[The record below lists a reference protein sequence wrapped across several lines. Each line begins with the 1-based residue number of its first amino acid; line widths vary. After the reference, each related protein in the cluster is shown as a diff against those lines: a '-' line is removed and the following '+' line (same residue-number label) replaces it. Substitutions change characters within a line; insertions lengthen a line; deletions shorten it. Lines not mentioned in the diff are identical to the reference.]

1 MFQKNSQFQGEKIMR
16 KAFYLFTLALLVS
29 LSSFTQ
35 ANETVKDQNAKY
47 QDNRFKN
54 GKKPANLWHEIPF
67 FPGGDIGQYTTTM
80 SQTRDDVRK
89 MFWQELMGEVQ
100 QLADKGAAVEA
111 MIEPMANI
119 LMKFDQMH
127 DIHKAKD
134 IVNIDYSLEAQFK
147 AALDSAFAKYDIRD
161 NQRRLQISKGTDAD
175 LLESYIRGISIDR
188 PFGKT
193 ITKDELEVKKALEM
207 FNQIDYVSY
216 GTFSSLGKGN
226 FQLTFHIIGYKNG
239 VTRNF
244 ITRGPLVQA
253 LDQLAFQVFDFF
265 QSNVYEEWKAPYAN
279 LIWLP
284 MPINPERQRRIEES
298 NSYDLYSFNE
308 AKSYC
313 QARGY
318 RLPYAKELLMAETGT
333 KYNEGGITSLYPYA
347 LWVVA
352 DRRQVNENNWI
363 NPSIAESTNGI
374 FMADAI
380 TNHKGV
386 FWCVRG
392 TVSKDVALMDKIW
405 SLIRKYRNKNLEV
418 YTALQTLRFEI
429 GDYNAQSE
437 EIILWAGDFVT
448 VKVLDSVDEAL
459 EVLSQNGINL
469 DWQM

>member
-1 MFQKNSQFQGEKIMR
+1 MR
-16 KAFYLFTLALLVS
+16 KAFYLIMMVFLAS
-29 LSSFTQ
+29 ASFSTQ
-35 ANETVKDQNAKY
+35 ASDTMKDQTAKY
-47 QDNRFKN
+47 QDNRFKTD
-54 GKKPANLWHEIPF
+54 KRPANIWHEIPF

-100 QLADKGAAVEA
+100 ALAEKGVAVEA

-127 DIHKAKD
+127 DSHKAKD
-134 IVNIDYSLEAQFK
+134 VVNIDYSLEAQFK
-147 AALDSAFAKYDIRD
+147 AALDLAFTKYDIRD
-161 NQRRLQISKGTDAD
+161 NKRKIQIAKGTNGD
-175 LLESYIRGISIDR
+175 LLESYIRGMSIDR

-193 ITKDELEVKKALEM
+193 ITKEELDVKKALEM

-226 FQLTFHIIGYKNG
+226 FQLTFQIIGYKNG

-244 ITRGPLVQA
+244 IARGPLVQA
-253 LDQLAFQVFDFF
+253 RDYLAFQVFDFF
-265 QSNVYEEWKAPYAN
+265 QSNVYEEWKSPYGH

-298 NSYDLYSFNE
+298 NMYDLYSFNE

-333 KYNEGGITSLYPYA
+333 KYNEGGITSLYQSA

-352 DRRQVNENNWI
+352 DRRQINENNWI

-392 TVSKDVALMDKIW
+392 SVPRDVALMDKIW
-405 SLIRKYRNKNLEV
+405 SLIRKYRNKNLEI
-418 YTALQTLRFEI
+418 YRALQTLRFEI

-437 EIILWAGDFVT
+437 ELINWSGDFVT
-448 VKVLDSVDEAL
+448 VRVLDSVDEAL
-459 EVLSQNGINL
+459 EVLSENGIHL